1 MLQIAIIGLG
11 PFGIRMLEEL
21 SAVGCEIIVVDK
33 DADKIEKYKTHAR
46 AAYITDVINKDSFVK
61 IIPAN
66 IDAAIVDFD
75 HLLEPAILT
84 THYLH
89 QMGINHIVVQCENDT
104 HGELLT
110 MAGADQI
117 VYPEYEAAKR
127 ITPLLISKQ
136 LNNFIQL
143 STDFAIAEVEILEE
157 LEGKALKD
165 CGIRSKYG
173 INVIA
178 CRNKDETEFTTIS
191 SPDFVFSKDCNIL
204 VAGNKL
210 SIENYIKK
218 DIKKERLGTKL
229 LLDRFIK
236 KSK

>member
-1 MLQIAIIGLG
+1 MLQVAIIGLG

-21 SAVGCEIIVVDK
+21 SQVGSEIIILDR
-33 DADKIEKYKTHAR
+33 DAEKIEKYKGLAK

-61 IIPAN
+61 IIPSH

-75 HLLEPAILT
+75 HLLEPSLLS

-89 QMGINHIVVQCENDT
+89 QMGINHIIVQAESDT
-104 HGELLT
+104 YGELLT
-110 MAGADQI
+110 MAGATQI

-136 LNNFIQL
+136 LCNYIQL
-143 STDFAIAEVEILEE
+143 SSDFAIAEVEILDE
-157 LEGKALKD
+157 LEGKSLVES
-165 CGIRSKYG
+165 GIRKDFG
-173 INVIA
+173 LNVIA
-178 CRNKDETEFTTIS
+178 CRTEGS
-191 SPDFVFSKDCNIL
+191 SEFIPVSGPDFVFTKDCSIL

-210 SIENYIKK
+210 SIENYINKTIKK
-218 DIKKERLGTKL
+218 DRFGTKL